1 MSSSQRE
8 QGLKELWYAAAA
20 AALAAFVLPGL
31 IAAAQVDAL
40 VPTLV
45 GLVPAAFVLGGVAL
59 TSGTVGQRHTPQGQ
73 MAWARAGGFRRL
85 LSTPSSQDR
94 FDFSAR
100 TDAFIHYIPYAV
112 AFGVADRWAEKYRTE
127 MGTEPPI
134 PVWYPVYWG
143 HGVGRFYTGGEFD
156 SLSRSVTASIG
167 AYAAAQAASRGGS
180 GGGGGSFGGG
190 GGGGGGSW

>member
-1 MSSSQRE
+1 VGFAVPVVLGAVGS
-8 QGLKELWYAAAA
+8 
-20 AALAAFVLPGL
+20 AL
-31 IAAAQVDAL
+31 L
-40 VPTLV
+40 VPSLV
-45 GLVPAAFVLGGVAL
+45 GLVPAGFVLGGLGLA
-59 TSGTVGQRHTPQGQ
+59 SHAVGQRRTPQGRL
-73 MAWARAGGFRRL
+73 AWARAGGFRRL

-156 SLSRSVTASIG
+156 SLSKSVTASIG